1 MFVQHLRRHFNF
13 GVVLSTASVN
23 NLDEL
28 YEHTEQRSMDLG
40 RVGQEA
46 NVKILHIQYTVS
58 YG

>member
-1 MFVQHLRRHFNF
+1 MFVQHLKRHFTF

-23 NLDEL
+23 NLEL
-28 YEHTEQRSMDLG
+28 YEHAEQRSVDLG
-40 RVGQEA
+40 RVGQEG